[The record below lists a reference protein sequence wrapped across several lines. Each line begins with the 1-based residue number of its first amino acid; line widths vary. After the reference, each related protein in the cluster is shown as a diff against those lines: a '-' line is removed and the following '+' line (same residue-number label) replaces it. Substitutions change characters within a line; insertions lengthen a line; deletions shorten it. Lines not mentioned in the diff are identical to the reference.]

1 MSILAAQWVKVNL
14 LRQKSEISFKLMQL
28 NKKLTDLQQYAANIG
43 DGNISMQSI
52 LNVPSSTFNRALA
65 FMNYS
70 HNGSIRGAQY
80 NMQMMNPQI
89 NMQLQQI
96 QQSNPNNPQAVEM
109 YKNWIFNN
117 LYKQELEKYQ
127 KQETKLLNQQEQE
140 IQQEKTRLSTQMQL
154 IEARL
159 ESCDKM
165 QQDSIQR
172 LKA

>member
-1 MSILAAQWVKVNL
+1 MSILAAQWIKTNL
-14 LRQKSEISFKLMQL
+14 IRQENEINYKLMLL
-28 NKKLTDLQQYAANIG
+28 NKKLTDLQQYSANIG
-43 DGNISMQSI
+43 SGTLSMNSI

-70 HNGSIRGAQY
+70 ARGAMMGAQY
-80 NMQMMNPQI
+80 NMQLMAPQI

-96 QQSNPNNPQAVEM
+96 QQTNQNNPQMVEM
-109 YKNWIFNN
+109 YKKWVMNN

-140 IQQEKTRLSTQMQL
+140 IQQEKTRLSTQVQ
-154 IEARL
+154 IIKTRI

-165 QQDSIQR
+165 QQDSLQR
-172 LKA
+172 LRA